1 MRIPANRKQTDSKKE
16 MFRMKRLIGSA
27 VLVMLFT
34 VGGRAQVSVV
44 NAASYDPGFPVSPG
58 SLASAFGSFG
68 TVPETH
74 TAGVPLETTL
84 GQVQLFVNNVAA
96 PLHHVNSGQINFQ
109 VPASTPAGRVPI
121 RVVNNGTEVATGTMD
136 VLDAAPGLFFI
147 TTDPQ
152 QQGSVQNQDFSDN
165 GEQRPAIR
173 GQVLILYATGQGPL
187 TSPIPDGAGAPSEPP
202 AQTTTAPKVFISVD
216 EAAVEF
222 SGMAPGF
229 AGLWQINVR
238 IPNKSYIT
246 GQVPIF
252 VVKDGIASNTISV
265 WVAP

>member
-1 MRIPANRKQTDSKKE
+1 MRIPANRKQTDSRKE
-16 MFRMKRLIGSA
+16 LFMMKRLMGSA
-27 VLVMLFT
+27 VLVILFT
-34 VGGRAQVSVV
+34 VAGQAQVAVV
-44 NAASYDPGFPVSPG
+44 NAASFDPRFPVSPG

-68 TVPETH
+68 AVAELHAP
-74 TAGVPLETTL
+74 GLPLETTL
-84 GQVQLFVNNVAA
+84 SQVQVFINDVAV
-96 PLHHVNSGQINFQ
+96 PLLHVNSGQINFQ
-109 VPASTPAGRVPI
+109 VPASTQVGRWPI
-121 RVVNNGTEVATGTMD
+121 RVVNNGTEVAAGTVD
-136 VLDAAPGLFFI
+136 ILDAAPGLFFN

-152 QQGSVQNQDFSDN
+152 QQGAVQNQDSSDN
-165 GEQRPAIR
+165 AEQRPAIR
-173 GQVLILYATGQGPL
+173 GQALIIYATGQGPL
-187 TSPIPDGAGAPSEPP
+187 NSPIPDGAGAPSEPP

-222 SGMAPGF
+222 SGMAPNF

-238 IPNKSYIT
+238 VPNKSYIT